1 MAFSQRKI
9 IIPHYSQ
16 IITPF
21 TLKTMGFVYL
31 SKDYKT
37 ALWGGR
43 RSDSSLYSSPCQQ
56 LPPFEAMH
64 DEKGLG
70 WASLP
75 DEPATAS
82 LGARQIP
89 RAASSHLRVPWTS
102 LPPAFLR
109 VPDCCGHQKLP
120 QGRKGTWS
128 GRSKSWAFPSSRIE
142 AETFFSLVQNKNVNL
157 YSQFLKPFVVS
168 KQI

>member
-1 MAFSQRKI
+1 
-9 IIPHYSQ
+9 
-16 IITPF
+16 
-21 TLKTMGFVYL
+21 MGFVYL

-102 LPPAFLR
+102 LPAAFLR